1 MCGDI
6 IFLIELLKKNKF
18 KNLLIIVQIVISVFY
33 LTFFLIPITEAIDT
47 ERYFNEKIKYEKRYC
62 IF

>member
-33 LTFFLIPITEAIDT
+33 LTLGVTSMTLPSL
-47 ERYFNEKIKYEKRYC
+47 
-62 IF
+62 

>member
-18 KNLLIIVQIVISVFY
+18 KNLLIIVQIV
-33 LTFFLIPITEAIDT
+33 
-47 ERYFNEKIKYEKRYC
+47 NEKTKYEKRYC